1 MKYYI
6 FSTINFTNYYYRII
20 SIVYYLLNASS
31 FKHLDFKTIIRPS
44 VRIEGKK
51 YITISSG
58 VVVQRHGWLLAM
70 KNEEQDPELVIGT
83 GCAIGDFA
91 HITCVRKVILEDYVL
106 LANRVYISDNQHGFS
121 DIQKPIMHQ
130 SVRFTGE
137 VVLGKGCWIG
147 ENACIMASVGK
158 NSVVASNAV
167 VTKPIP
173 DYCIAGGV
181 PAKVL
186 KRYNP
191 ETDTWEKV
199 FN

>member
-1 MKYYI
+1 M
-6 FSTINFTNYYYRII
+6 TNYVYRII
-20 SIVYYLLNASS
+20 SIIYYFFNSRK

-44 VRIEGKK
+44 VRIEGKEF
-51 YITISSG
+51 ITISRG

-70 KNEEQDPELVIGT
+70 KNDEYDPELVIGS

-91 HITCVRKVILEDYVL
+91 HITCVRKVVLEDYVL

-121 DIQKPIMHQ
+121 DIRKPIMHQ
-130 SVRFTGE
+130 PVSFTGE

-147 ENACIMASVGK
+147 ENVCVMASVGK
-158 NSVVASNAV
+158 NSIVAANAV
-167 VTKPIP
+167 VTTPIP

-186 KRYNP
+186 KRYNAVT
-191 ETDTWEKV
+191 ETWERV

>member
-1 MKYYI
+1 MNYL
-6 FSTINFTNYYYRII
+6 FSKPLNVTNYFYRII
-20 SIVYYLLNASS
+20 SIVYYLLNARS
-31 FKHLDFKTIIRPS
+31 FKSLDFKTIIRPS

-51 YITISSG
+51 FIAISRG

-70 KNEEQDPELVIGT
+70 KNDEHDPELVIGS
-83 GCAIGDFA
+83 GCAIGDFV
-91 HITCVRKVILEDYVL
+91 HITCVRKVVLEDYVL
-106 LANRVYISDNQHGFS
+106 LANRVYISDNQHGYS

-130 SVRFTGE
+130 PVSFTGE
-137 VVLGKGCWIG
+137 VVLGRGCWIG

-158 NSVVASNAV
+158 NSIVAANAV

-186 KRYNP
+186 KQYNP

>member
-1 MKYYI
+1 MTSYY
-6 FSTINFTNYYYRII
+6 FRLLSII
-20 SIVYYLLNASS
+20 YYLFNSRK
-31 FKHLDFKTIIRPS
+31 FKYLDFKTIVRPS

-51 YITISSG
+51 YITISKG

-70 KNEEQDPELVIGT
+70 KNEEQVPELVIGT

-91 HITCVRKVILEDYVL
+91 HISCVKKVVLEDHVL

-121 DIQKPIMHQ
+121 DIHKPIMHQ
-130 SVRFTGE
+130 PVRFTNE

-147 ENACIMASVGK
+147 ENACIMASVGR
-158 NSVVASNAV
+158 NSIVASNAV

-173 DYCIAGGV
+173 DFCVAGGV

-191 ETDTWEKV
+191 ETATWEKV
-199 FN
+199 VN